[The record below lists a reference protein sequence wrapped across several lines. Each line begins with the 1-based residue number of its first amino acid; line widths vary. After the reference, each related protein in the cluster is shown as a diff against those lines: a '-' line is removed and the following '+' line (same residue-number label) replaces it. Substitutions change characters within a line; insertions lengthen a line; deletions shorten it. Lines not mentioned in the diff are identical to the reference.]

1 MRRREFIT
9 LIGGA
14 AAAWPLAAQAQQPA
28 MPVVGFLNGAS
39 PGPWANLVAA
49 FRNGLK
55 ESGYVEGQSV
65 AIEYRWAEGKYDKLP
80 ELAADLVHRGVS
92 VIAAT
97 GGSVSVLAA
106 KAVTMTIPIVF
117 SIGIDPVRR
126 GLVASLNRPGG
137 NLTGV
142 MLLNPE
148 LGGKQLGL
156 LRETVPTATLIAV
169 LLNPNSP
176 VAEYELNYIQQAAR
190 YIKQEIHI
198 LHAQDEREIDAA
210 FATMIQLGAGALL
223 VGADP
228 FFNSRRDQLVALAAR
243 HRIPAIYEE
252 REYAA
257 AGGLMSYGTSFA
269 EAYRQVGLYTGR
281 ILKGEKPADLP
292 VVQSSKFEFVINLKT
307 AKALGL
313 DVPLQLQQRAD
324 EVIE

>member
-1 MRRREFIT
+1 MRRREFIAGLAST
-9 LIGGA
+9 T
-14 AAAWPLAAQAQQPA
+14 AAWPLAAQAQQPA
-28 MPVVGFLNGAS
+28 MPVVGFLNAAS

-65 AIEYRWAEGKYDKLP
+65 AIEYRWAEGRYDKLP

-97 GGSVSVLAA
+97 GGTVSVLSA
-106 KAVTMTIPIVF
+106 KAATTTIPIVF

-142 MLLNPE
+142 MLLNSE

-176 VAEYELNYIQQAAR
+176 VAEEELNQIQQAAR

-210 FATMIQLGAGALL
+210 FATMIQLRAGALL
-223 VGADP
+223 VGSDP

-269 EAYRQVGLYTGR
+269 EGYRQVGLYTGR

-292 VVQSSKFEFVINLKT
+292 VVQSFKFEFAINLKT